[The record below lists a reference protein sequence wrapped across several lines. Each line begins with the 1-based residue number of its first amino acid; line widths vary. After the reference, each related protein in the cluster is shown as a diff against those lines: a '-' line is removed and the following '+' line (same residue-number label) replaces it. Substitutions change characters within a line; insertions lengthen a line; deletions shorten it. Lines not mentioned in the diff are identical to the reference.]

1 MLTEV
6 YSARCEGIDASLVTV
21 EVDVIQ
27 GIGVHLVGLAD
38 AAVRESLLRIMTSL
52 QSLGYHI
59 PGRKIVINL
68 APADAPKKGSVYDL
82 PIATGILAASSQVEL
97 PLLPEFILMGE
108 LGLDGSVRAVPGVLP
123 VVEMAARS
131 GLRGC
136 IVPLESAREA
146 VELEGVEVYGISSI
160 NQALEILSG
169 ETDCSKLLVRKG
181 TGAGSPLVPSID
193 FADIIGQ
200 EGAKRGLEV
209 AAAGGHNVI
218 MIGPPGSGKSSLAN
232 ALAGILPPMTE
243 QEAIQTS
250 KIYSV
255 AGRTRGE
262 GLIWN
267 RPFRAP
273 HLSVSIPAMMG
284 GGSDVLI
291 PGEISLA
298 HNGVLFL
305 DELGEAPKRLVET
318 LRAPLEDRQV
328 TISRLR
334 SKVVY
339 PASFMFVAASNPC
352 PCGYY
357 GVGDRCS
364 CTPSRRAGYISKLSG
379 PLMDRIDIQLRLTL
393 VPPASISGGRRSEPS
408 SAIAAR
414 VEAARKIQQERF
426 AGQSISTNAQMNNRL
441 VREYCPLDDAC
452 SGELTR
458 LVDKLGFS
466 MRAYFR
472 IIKVARTIADLEGA
486 GMIGMEHLQEAA
498 SYRFLDRD
506 SLDC

>member
-1 MLTEV
+1 M
-6 YSARCEGIDASLVTV
+6 
-21 EVDVIQ
+21 IQ

-82 PIATGILAASSQVEL
+82 PIATGILAASAQVEL

-123 VVEMAARS
+123 TVEMAIRS
-131 GLRGC
+131 GRRGC
-136 IVPLESAREA
+136 IVPAESAREA
-146 VELEGVEVYGISSI
+146 VELDGIELYGISNI
-160 NQALEILSG
+160 NQALDILSG
-169 ETDCSKLLVRKG
+169 ELDCSSLLAGRDCGNVPHKG
-181 TGAGSPLVPSID
+181 LPAID
-193 FADIIGQ
+193 FSEIIGQ

-232 ALAGILPPMTE
+232 ALAGILPPMSV

-255 AGRTRGE
+255 AGKTRGE

-273 HLSVSIPAMMG
+273 HLSASIPAMVG
-284 GGSDVLI
+284 GGTDVLI

-318 LRAPLEDRQV
+318 LRAPLEERQV

-334 SKVVY
+334 SKVSY

-357 GVGDRCS
+357 GVGDRCC

-379 PLMDRIDIQLRLTL
+379 PLMDRIDIQLRLAP
-393 VPPASISGGRRSEPS
+393 VPPSSIAAKGKGETSA
-408 SAIAAR
+408 AIAER
-414 VEAARKIQQERF
+414 VSAARRIQQERF
-426 AGQSISTNAQMNNRL
+426 AGENISTNAQMNNRM
-441 VREYCPLDDAC
+441 VREYCPLDKESAAA
-452 SGELTR
+452 LTR

-472 IIKVARTIADLEGA
+472 IIKVARTIADLEGRET
-486 GMIGMEHLQEAA
+486 IGMEQLMEAA
-498 SYRFLDRD
+498 SYRFLDREKA
-506 SLDC
+506 LEY